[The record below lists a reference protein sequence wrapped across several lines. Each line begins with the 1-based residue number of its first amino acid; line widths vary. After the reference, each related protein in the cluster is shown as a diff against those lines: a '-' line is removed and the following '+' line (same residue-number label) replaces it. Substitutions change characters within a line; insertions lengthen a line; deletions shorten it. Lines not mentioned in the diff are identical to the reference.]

1 MGRAGSERA
10 VEQAA
15 LRFGEHLG
23 LRKQRGGVGGIIEA
37 GENERRRKTHH
48 GIHQQLRAGFA
59 QPGHLHFHELL
70 QRGAA
75 LVGEHP
81 GIEDGA
87 ARVGE
92 SATGEKKFVEGGE
105 RLSEFGVGEVGE
117 LASELP
123 PRHRHRRG
131 RALFQTV
138 GEAEQDGALHFGRVR
153 KGTAEEDIHGERL
166 VLDALREAAS
176 DAAGG
181 ERDFRASAERG
192 ELAGSGIAERD
203 EAIPEQQREI
213 VIGGVCGVLEE
224 QAREVGAGLGR
235 ETLERR
241 GEREAHGGRWVFLG
255 EAEEVGG
262 HGFQRAGVFGE
273 KANGPDAEVLV
284 RMREGFA
291 QKGVA
296 RTADGPERPE
306 RAELVS
312 HFALLLPH
320 CEEGFARVLHFSAH
334 GGALLEEP
342 ARLAHK
348 PFIRRDLKLN
358 EFKVAQ
364 FPEVGGPHRRFAR
377 ADFVNPPAGPVDA
390 FVFVTFAG
398 VAPVGHE
405 DATVRRG
412 EEIDA
417 AEPRVA
423 DGKEVRAVFGHVAA
437 AVALEVLHVDAAA
450 VEIDR
455 EKSVA
460 IFLRPRAALV
470 DEAAL
475 VRVPTAEGVRRFIH
489 PARLVPFPAGV
500 PMIVIGVL
508 LDQAVGVRREF
519 LAVHAL
525 VMRAGD
531 QVPEVPDDGVRE
543 KRLAVPVPIQ
553 APRVGGAGGDDFENL
568 PRGMKAPDRAI
579 HGDALVRRR
588 AGFADPRRGL
598 DAVAS
603 VEPAVRAPAE
613 AVHEVVPHGAGVE
626 TVEQHDRFAVRDV
639 VAVFVREKKELRR
652 GQHPHAAEADLD
664 AGEPLHLIRK
674 DRALLGAAVVV
685 RVFEDDDAV
694 ALPQIEA
701 DLGLAIRVVFRHP
714 QPPARIRG
722 HADGLLHLRLA
733 GEKSHLETGRRFDR
747 GEGLRRGHWFALLGV
762 QRRGKIVGLSHR
774 EHGVKQRETRGARRP
789 NGAGKRAGKWIRH
802 GRAVVS

>member
-1 MGRAGSERA
+1 M
-10 VEQAA
+10 
-15 LRFGEHLG
+15 HL
-23 LRKQRGGVGGIIEA
+23 
-37 GENERRRKTHH
+37 
-48 GIHQQLRAGFA
+48 
-59 QPGHLHFHELL
+59 
-70 QRGAA
+70 
-75 LVGEHP
+75 
-81 GIEDGA
+81 
-87 ARVGE
+87 
-92 SATGEKKFVEGGE
+92 
-105 RLSEFGVGEVGE
+105 
-117 LASELP
+117 
-123 PRHRHRRG
+123 
-131 RALFQTV
+131 
-138 GEAEQDGALHFGRVR
+138 GRVR
-153 KGTAEEDIHGERL
+153 EGTAEEDIHSERL
-166 VLDALREAAS
+166 VLDALREAAR

-192 ELAGSGIAERD
+192 EKTGSGIAERD
-203 EAIPEQQREI
+203 EAVPEQQREI

-224 QAREVGAGLGR
+224 RAREIGAGLGR

-241 GEREAHGGRWVFLG
+241 GEREADGGRWVFLG
-255 EAEEVGG
+255 EAKEVGG

-273 KANGPDAEVLV
+273 KADGPDAEVLV

-296 RTADGPERPE
+296 RRADGTERPE

-312 HFALLLPH
+312 HVALLLPH
-320 CEEGFARVLHFSAH
+320 CEEGFARVLHVSAH

-348 PFIRRDLKLN
+348 PFIWRDLKLN
-358 EFKVAQ
+358 ELKVAQ
-364 FPEVGGPHRRFAR
+364 LPEVGRHRRGHAR

-405 DATVRRG
+405 DAAVRRG

-417 AEPRVA
+417 AKPRVA
-423 DGKEVRAVFGHVAA
+423 DAEEIRAVFGHVAA

-455 EKSVA
+455 KKLVA
-460 IFLRPRAALV
+460 VFLRPGAALV
-470 DEAAL
+470 DETAL
-475 VRVPTAEGVRRFIH
+475 VRVPAAERVGGF
-489 PARLVPFPAGV
+489 AQSSGLVPFAAGV
-500 PMIVIGVL
+500 PVVVVGVL
-508 LDQAVGVRREF
+508 PDELVGVRREF

-553 APRVGGAGGDDFENL
+553 APRVGGTGGDDLENL

-603 VEPAVRAPAE
+603 IEPTVRAPAE

-626 TVEQHDRFAVRDV
+626 TVEQYHGLPVRDV

-674 DRALLGAAVVV
+674 DRALLGTAVVV
-685 RVFEDDDAV
+685 RVFENDDAV

-747 GEGLRRGHWFALLGV
+747 GEGLRRGHRFALLGV

-774 EHGVKQRETRGARRP
+774 EHGAKQRETRSSRRP
-789 NGAGKRAGKWIRH
+789 KSAGKRIHH
-802 GRAVVS
+802 GRAVVSRTPPASRAASGKRPVLASQIRSGTDNRNQNDATDFRHFAGVSSGTVQRVVRSLCCSRRVRTSSGVTASAWLPKLARM